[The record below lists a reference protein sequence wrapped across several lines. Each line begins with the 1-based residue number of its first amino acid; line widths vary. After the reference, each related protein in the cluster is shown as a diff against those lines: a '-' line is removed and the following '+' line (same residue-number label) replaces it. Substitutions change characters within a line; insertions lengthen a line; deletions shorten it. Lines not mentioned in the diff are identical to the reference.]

1 MWTIFNSQQK
11 AIANCDYEPNQ
22 DALTLQGERAI
33 FHEALIPLH
42 EACLKEGIV
51 KRKPLVRLA
60 AEKAELCATITIT
73 CEDQSISKVPLII
86 AGTTV
91 TKPLGSFNLLGE
103 PGVTVKIDFDRELFC
118 GEPLEVSFDA

>member
-1 MWTIFNSQQK
+1 MWTIFNSEQN

-22 DALTLQGERAI
+22 DALALQGERAI

-51 KRKPLVRLA
+51 KRKPLLSLTADKV
-60 AEKAELCATITIT
+60 ELCAKITIT
-73 CEDQSISKVPLII
+73 CDDQSISEIPLEI
-86 AGTTV
+86 AGAIV
-91 TKPLGSFNLLGE
+91 TKPLGAFQLLGE